1 MQNVRP
7 RVPSVQSAPGL
18 PGLPISRP
26 VRLRASQAGQCELV
40 LGLLAAWG
48 QAGSANPNRKGGRTK
63 HHAGYLMVRMPD
75 HPRARTQGYVFEH
88 ILVME
93 ARLGRMLF
101 VDESVHHKNGIRDD
115 NSPEDLEL
123 WVRPQPSGIRAVDA
137 LAWAREIIN
146 RYGELN

>member
-1 MQNVRP
+1 M
-7 RVPSVQSAPGL
+7 
-18 PGLPISRP
+18 
-26 VRLRASQAGQCELV
+26 RLRGSEAGQSELV
-40 LGLLAAWG
+40 LGLLVAGG
-48 QAGSANPNRKGGRTK
+48 QVGSANHDWKGGRTK

-101 VDESVHHKNGIRDD
+101 ADESVHHKNGIRDD
-115 NSPEDLEL
+115 NSPENLEL

-137 LAWAREIIN
+137 LAWAREIID
-146 RYGELN
+146 RYEELN